1 MYVHMMRN
9 EWYIFA
15 GFESVKIFVS
25 RVNDG
30 ICDCCD
36 GADEWGQA
44 GARCENRCRKFA
56 KEVLDRQRQALDR
69 LKAGVAK
76 RADYEN
82 DARSALLVKRLQVK
96 HKRQQVES
104 GREALERLKVEVR
117 QERRSRTLRKPDL
130 LLPQFVDVF
139 DALTTHEEQ
148 MLESVH
154 RYLDKA
160 GGECGEG
167 DALVAAGGGDG
178 WPNNK
183 LLAAHLQTEL
193 GRRREVALGL
203 PFTRALIGRGVAAY
217 QLKRGCSTWSAL
229 SGNED
234 ALGDVATPH
243 AWLQTHKKTVVDAS
257 ASTLPHARPPDA
269 SPPDASPPLVLPG
282 DEESEMQEERSVDVV
297 SGPMSMGGSTGR
309 TGTYVSMLY
318 HVVMSLWYD
327 RLPEQSIDKL
337 AELGKAEREVKAASE
352 AIAALEA
359 DLARDYGPRAAYYPL
374 YPTCFSAPFHGYTYN
389 VCPFDKVEQKKDGRT
404 IVLGSFVGW
413 RRKRKGTAVA
423 SSYEV
428 SQAVDFNVLTP
439 SPGEQGAPREKGAAR
454 AGNAQGED
462 MEEGHEIIQAFGNGE
477 ACAWPA
483 GRRSALVLFH
493 CANAESVVSVQE
505 VETCKYVLQFST
517 AAACHK
523 GEVEA
528 ASEKLRAGEAILA
541 AMPHA

>member
-1 MYVHMMRN
+1 
-9 EWYIFA
+9 
-15 GFESVKIFVS
+15 
-25 RVNDG
+25 
-30 ICDCCD
+30 
-36 GADEWGQA
+36 
-44 GARCENRCRKFA
+44 
-56 KEVLDRQRQALDR
+56 
-69 LKAGVAK
+69 
-76 RADYEN
+76 
-82 DARSALLVKRLQVK
+82 LVKRLQVK

-139 DALTTHEEQ
+139 DALTTHEEE

-183 LLAAHLQTEL
+183 LLAAHLQSEL
-193 GRRREVALGL
+193 GSRREVALGL
-203 PFTRALIGRGVAAY
+203 PFTRALIGRAVAAY
-217 QLKRGCSTWSAL
+217 QLKRSCSTWSAL

-234 ALGDVATPH
+234 ALGNVDTPH
-243 AWLQTHKKTVVDAS
+243 AWLQTHKKTVVDAA
-257 ASTLPHARPPDA
+257 ASTLPDAR
-269 SPPDASPPLVLPG
+269 PPLVLPG
-282 DEESEMQEERSVDVV
+282 DEESEMQEERWVDAV
-297 SGPMSMGGSTGR
+297 SGAMSMGGSTGR

-318 HVVMSLWYD
+318 DVAMSLWYD
-327 RLPEQSIDKL
+327 RLPEQSVDKL
-337 AELGKAEREVKAASE
+337 AELGKAEREVKAGSE

-359 DLARDYGPRAAYYPL
+359 DLARDYGPRAAYHPL
-374 YPTCFSAPFHGYTYN
+374 YPACFSAPFHGYTYN

-428 SQAVDFNVLTP
+428 SQAVVFNVLTTP
-439 SPGEQGAPREKGAAR
+439 SPGEQGAARERGDAR
-454 AGNAQGED
+454 AGDARGED
-462 MEEGHEIIQAFGNGE
+462 MEEGHEMIQAFGNGE

-493 CANAESVVSVQE
+493 CAHAESVVSVQE
-505 VETCKYVLQFST
+505 VETCNYVLRLGT

-528 ASEKLRAGEAILA
+528 ASEALRAGEAILA
-541 AMPHA
+541 GMPDA

>member
-1 MYVHMMRN
+1 M
-9 EWYIFA
+9 
-15 GFESVKIFVS
+15 KIFVS

-104 GREALERLKVEVR
+104 GREALQRLKVEVR

-139 DALTTHEEQ
+139 DALTTHEEE

-154 RYLDKA
+154 RYLEKA
-160 GGECGEG
+160 GGDCGEG

-183 LLAAHLQTEL
+183 LLAAHLQSEL
-193 GRRREVALGL
+193 GRRGQVALGL
-203 PFTRALIGRGVAAY
+203 PFTRALIGRAVAAY
-217 QLKRGCSTWSAL
+217 QLKRSCSTWSAL

-234 ALGDVATPH
+234 ALGDVDTPH
-243 AWLQTHKKTVVDAS
+243 AWLQTHKKTEVDA
-257 ASTLPHARPPDA
+257 AEATLPHARPAEARPA
-269 SPPDASPPLVLPG
+269 LVLPG
-282 DEESEMQEERSVDVV
+282 DEESEMQEERSVDAA
-297 SGPMSMGGSTGR
+297 SGAMSMGGSTGR
-309 TGTYVSMLY
+309 TATYLSMLY
-318 HVVMSLWYD
+318 DVAMSLWYD
-327 RLPEQSIDKL
+327 RLPEQSVDKL
-337 AELGKAEREVKAASE
+337 AELRKAQREVKAASE
-352 AIAALEA
+352 AIALLEA
-359 DLARDYGPRAAYYPL
+359 DVARDYGPRAAYQPL
-374 YPTCFSAPFHGYTYN
+374 YPACFSAHFHGYTYN

-413 RRKRKGTAVA
+413 RRKRKGEAVA
-423 SSYEV
+423 SSYQV
-428 SQAVDFNVLTP
+428 SQAVVFNVLTP
-439 SPGEQGAPREKGAAR
+439 SPGEQGAGRERGAPRVADAR
-454 AGNAQGED
+454 GED
-462 MEEGHEIIQAFGNGE
+462 MEEGHEMMQAFGNGE

-505 VETCKYVLQFST
+505 VETCNYVLQLGT

-528 ASEKLRAGEAILA
+528 ASEALRAGEAILA